1 MTSSTQ
7 EVAVVTGAGAG
18 LGRGIAL
25 ELAARGTRVVVTDMD
40 DSAGSSTVASIEA
53 IGGEAVFVHVD
64 AREPADLQAALET
77 AASRFGPVTVVV
89 ANVNADGGGGRIWE
103 HDLPKVRQ
111 LFDVLVYGTFVT
123 VHASAPTLIESAAA
137 GLPARLLIVGSEHSL
152 GVPPHVFAASAY
164 TTAKYATLGLLD
176 TARRDFEGTGVSTTL
191 LAPSWVRT
199 EKVRELVRSSHDL
212 ARAIEPH
219 AQNTDV
225 VAKQAIDG
233 LLAGDYIVATNP
245 VIRQFALDH
254 ARGVMAA
261 VQMLPVPTVE
271 EHAHD
276 GTGDAAKCPVIG
288 PF

>member
-25 ELAARGTRVVVTDMD
+25 ELAARGACVVVTDVD
-40 DSAGSSTVASIEA
+40 DTAGSSTVASIEA

-103 HDLPKVRQ
+103 HDLAKVRQ

-123 VHASAPTLIESAAA
+123 VHASAPTLVESAAA

-164 TTAKYATLGLLD
+164 TTAKYATLGVLD

-199 EKVRELVRSSHDL
+199 EKVRELVRSSDDL

-219 AQNTDV
+219 AQDTDV

-233 LLAGDYIVATNP
+233 LFAGDYIVATNP

-271 EHAHD
+271 DHEHD